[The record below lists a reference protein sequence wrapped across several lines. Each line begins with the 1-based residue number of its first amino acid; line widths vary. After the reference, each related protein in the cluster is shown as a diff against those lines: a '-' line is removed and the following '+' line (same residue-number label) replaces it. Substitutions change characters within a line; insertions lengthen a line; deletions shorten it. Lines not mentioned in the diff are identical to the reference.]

1 MRERKGRVTFCRVE
15 SLTRS
20 NGREETGFSGL
31 YRKRTTSKTG
41 IHLGECSTKREKP
54 QLRLSPQTT
63 KHPKGEVVGLSKS
76 TPRTTIMLQVQRKKW
91 MGVRLPIPLLSEM
104 ETFLPRFR
112 KSGGEKST
120 LSDIIRVGLEF
131 AMRNKASL
139 LRRVA

>member
-1 MRERKGRVTFCRVE
+1 
-15 SLTRS
+15 
-20 NGREETGFSGL
+20 
-31 YRKRTTSKTG
+31 
-41 IHLGECSTKREKP
+41 
-54 QLRLSPQTT
+54 
-63 KHPKGEVVGLSKS
+63 
-76 TPRTTIMLQVQRKKW
+76 MLQVQRKKW

>member
-1 MRERKGRVTFCRVE
+1 
-15 SLTRS
+15 
-20 NGREETGFSGL
+20 
-31 YRKRTTSKTG
+31 
-41 IHLGECSTKREKP
+41 
-54 QLRLSPQTT
+54 
-63 KHPKGEVVGLSKS
+63 
-76 TPRTTIMLQVQRKKW
+76 
-91 MGVRLPIPLLSEM
+91 M